1 MVTLRLRAERRKGP
15 LTAILHHLTLAT
27 LVTAT
32 FGTRGQRSTL
42 ARRIGYH
49 RSKMS
54 KRPDEPPAVGIED
67 EAWTVT
73 RATQA
78 VLPGTVVA
86 VPRLLITVLREG
98 GKADSRSLELEGE
111 RIRVGSH
118 PSNEV
123 LLTDRLVSR
132 FHCVLSLDRGSW
144 TVADTD
150 SLNGTLLSGVRIRDA
165 ILPPGECEIAIGDS
179 LLRIAQLS
187 PEKTTRVPEL
197 SSFGELRGRTLTM
210 RQVFS
215 VLERVAASDVTVLVN
230 GESGTGKELVASELV
245 KRGPRRGRPFL
256 TVDCGSISPTLI
268 ESELFGHAKGAFT
281 GADRTRIGAFE
292 AADRGTIF
300 LDEIGEMPLEMQP
313 KLLRAL
319 ENREI
324 RRAGENESRKVD
336 VRVIAATHRNLER
349 EVNRGTFREDLYFR
363 LSVFTVRLPPLRE
376 RTEDIPDLVR
386 TLLERMGCT
395 ENERLFTP
403 QIYAQL
409 ARQDWPGNVRELRNY
424 IERAVVLQDAVE
436 ASRSAYTDRAPASAA
451 ASVSID
457 SPFKTAKEQLISDF
471 ERSYL
476 EQLMAWAGGNV
487 SRASRKA
494 KLDRMYLHRLLQRY
508 EIKRDE
514 E

>member
-1 MVTLRLRAERRKGP
+1 MG
-15 LTAILHHLTLAT
+15 
-27 LVTAT
+27 LVTKKSPDKPPLVT
-32 FGTRGQRSTL
+32 EDDGWTQTGTNKALMPST
-42 ARRIGYH
+42 
-49 RSKMS
+49 
-54 KRPDEPPAVGIED
+54 P
-67 EAWTVT
+67 
-73 RATQA
+73 
-78 VLPGTVVA
+78 VA

-98 GKADSRSLELEGE
+98 GKVAGRSLELEGE

-118 PSNEV
+118 RSNE
-123 LLTDRLVSR
+123 LLITDRLVSR
-132 FHCVLSLDRGSW
+132 FHCVLSLDQGLW
-144 TVADTD
+144 ALADTD

-165 ILPPGECEIAIGDS
+165 ILPPGECEITIGDS
-179 LLRIAQLS
+179 VVRIAQLS
-187 PEKTTRVPEL
+187 PEKVTRVPEL
-197 SSFGELRGRTLTM
+197 SSFGELRGSTLAM

-215 VLERVAASDVTVLVN
+215 VLERVAASDVTALVH

-245 KRGPRRGRPFL
+245 KRGRRRGRPFL

-281 GADRTRIGAFE
+281 GADRARVGAFE
-292 AADRGTIF
+292 AADQGTIF

-324 RRAGENESRKVD
+324 RRAGENEARKVD

-363 LSVFTVRLPPLRE
+363 LSVFTVRIPPLRE
-376 RTEDIPDLVR
+376 RTDDIPDLVR
-386 TLLERMGCT
+386 TFLERMGAT

-403 QIYAQL
+403 QIYAEL

-436 ASRSAYTDRAPASAA
+436 ASRASYSSDEPANSSAPVT
-451 ASVSID
+451 ID
-457 SPFKTAKEQLISDF
+457 APFKTAKERLISAF

-514 E
+514 D

>member
-1 MVTLRLRAERRKGP
+1 
-15 LTAILHHLTLAT
+15 
-27 LVTAT
+27 
-32 FGTRGQRSTL
+32 
-42 ARRIGYH
+42 
-49 RSKMS
+49 MS
-54 KRPDEPPAVGIED
+54 KRPDEPPQGTED
-67 EAWTVT
+67 EAWTLT
-73 RATQA
+73 RATQGI
-78 VLPGTVVA
+78 LPSTVVA

-98 GKADSRSLELEGE
+98 GKADNRSLELEGE

-118 PSNEV
+118 PSNE
-123 LLTDRLVSR
+123 LLITDRLVSR
-132 FHCVLSLDRGSW
+132 FHCVLSLDRGLW

-150 SLNGTLLSGVRIRDA
+150 SLNGTLLSGVRIREA

-179 LLRIAQLS
+179 VVRIAQLS
-187 PEKTTRVPEL
+187 PEKVTHVPEL
-197 SSFGELRGRTLTM
+197 SSFGELRGRTLAM

-215 VLERVAASDVTVLVN
+215 VLERVAASDVTVLIN

-245 KRGPRRGRPFL
+245 RRGPRRGRPFL

-268 ESELFGHAKGAFT
+268 ESELFGHTKGAFT
-281 GADRTRIGAFE
+281 GADRNRIGAFE

-386 TLLERMGCT
+386 TFLERMGCT

-403 QIYAQL
+403 QVYAQL
-409 ARQDWPGNVRELRNY
+409 ARHDWPGNVRELRNY

-436 ASRSAYTDRAPASAA
+436 ASRSAYTSEAQASSAA
-451 ASVSID
+451 APVSID
-457 SPFKTAKEQLISDF
+457 SPFKTAKERLISDF

>member
-1 MVTLRLRAERRKGP
+1 VTKK
-15 LTAILHHLTLAT
+15 
-27 LVTAT
+27 
-32 FGTRGQRSTL
+32 S
-42 ARRIGYH
+42 
-49 RSKMS
+49 
-54 KRPDEPPAVGIED
+54 PDEPPLVTED
-67 EAWTVT
+67 DGWTQT
-73 RATQA
+73 
-78 VLPGTVVA
+78 GTNKALMPSTLVA

-98 GKADSRSLELEGE
+98 GKVAARSLELEGE

-118 PSNEV
+118 RSNE
-123 LLTDRLVSR
+123 LLITDRLVSR
-132 FHCVLSLDRGSW
+132 FHCVLSLDRGLW
-144 TVADTD
+144 ALADTD

-165 ILPPGECEIAIGDS
+165 ILPPGDCEITIGDS
-179 LLRIAQLS
+179 VVRIAQLS
-187 PEKTTRVPEL
+187 PEKVTRVPDL
-197 SSFGELRGRTLTM
+197 SSFGELRGRTLAM

-215 VLERVAASDVTVLVN
+215 VLERVAASDVTVLVH

-245 KRGPRRGRPFL
+245 KRGRRRGRPFL

-268 ESELFGHAKGAFT
+268 ESELFGHTKGAFT
-281 GADRTRIGAFE
+281 GADRNRVGAFE
-292 AADRGTIF
+292 AANQGTIF

-319 ENREI
+319 ENREV
-324 RRAGENESRKVD
+324 RRAGENEARKVD

-363 LSVFTVRLPPLRE
+363 LSVFTVRIPPLRE
-376 RTEDIPDLVR
+376 RTDDIPDLVR
-386 TLLERMGCT
+386 TFLERMGAT

-403 QIYAQL
+403 QIYAEL

-436 ASRSAYTDRAPASAA
+436 ASRASYSSEHSASTSAP
-451 ASVSID
+451 VTID
-457 SPFKTAKEQLISDF
+457 APFKTAKEHLISEF

-514 E
+514 D